1 MKPTPKLTTVR
12 PGSKGEVPAVGIRR
26 LRGFLKREP
35 GEKSFTEEW
44 VEHKRQEM
52 QLEAAKESAYKSDHC
67 T

>member
-1 MKPTPKLTTVR
+1 M
-12 PGSKGEVPAVGIRR
+12 GIRR